1 LAVAGDQ
8 DRQAAL
14 NRKPCQVIGDQRSM
28 TLEHGPKKLLGFF
41 DSDMLQLFESELRP
55 YRSEDSLIDKRSR
68 AAG

>member
-1 LAVAGDQ
+1 VAVDR

-28 TLEHGPKKLLGFF
+28 TLEHGPKKVLGFF
-41 DSDMLQLFESELRP
+41 DSDMLQLFESEQRP
-55 YRSEDSLIDKRSR
+55 YRSEDSPIDKRFR